1 MRRGLACAVFQKRS
15 ENRTFFC
22 KTSRA
27 EDVLRLKKHTW
38 MTWRDEVRVCT
49 WSRTKTKIAT
59 SVWVVKPLTAKSIIS
74 TMINRR
80 EYTATTP
87 HTANKYLQHEQT
99 EASPRGSRMGYIFFL
114 CFILNKRICRL
125 WIDIAQEESKEDFIL
140 TTETDKPFNR
150 EGEMPHLNHEW
161 GITIDDLDPVQVPTL
176 KGSSENQRITYNA
189 DRGGSG
195 IKRLTWTQTRSWTW
209 WS

>member
-1 MRRGLACAVFQKRS
+1 MRFEYVPDRERRRKL
-15 ENRTFFC
+15 
-22 KTSRA
+22 
-27 EDVLRLKKHTW
+27 L
-38 MTWRDEVRVCT
+38 RVCGS
-49 WSRTKTKIAT
+49 WSLSRPNR
-59 SVWVVKPLTAKSIIS
+59 SSQRWSIGEN
-74 TMINRR
+74 TRPRR
-80 EYTATTP
+80 HIRQTNTCNM
-87 HTANKYLQHEQT
+87 NKRKLHLEVQGW
-99 EASPRGSRMGYIFFL
+99 AIFFFFL